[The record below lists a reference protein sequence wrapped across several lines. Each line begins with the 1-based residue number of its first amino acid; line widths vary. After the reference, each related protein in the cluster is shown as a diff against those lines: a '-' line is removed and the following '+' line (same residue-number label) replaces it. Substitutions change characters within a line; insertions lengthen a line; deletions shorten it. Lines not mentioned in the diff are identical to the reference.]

1 MKNQLFTR
9 IISKLLVIAVLTVC
23 LCGCSVS
30 DANKLLGIDGLNG
43 STEDKTGK
51 TRNELLMMS
60 IEYAIKNME
69 IR

>member
-1 MKNQLFTR
+1 MEKEN
-9 IISKLLVIAVLTVC
+9 KLVIQSQKYRGDTTV
-23 LCGCSVS
+23 VS
-30 DANKLLGIDGLNG
+30 MRMPKDMLSDVDEIA
-43 STEDKTGK
+43 EKTGK